1 MGYKH
6 LSSEERYY
14 IETRLKMGDSLNTI
28 ASSLQR
34 NQSTLS
40 REVKRNTG
48 LRGYRHKQAQAFA
61 QKRLEDKPKQR
72 KITGA
77 TVDYIC
83 YGLKEN
89 WSPEQIAG
97 RAGKDGLFKMHHQT
111 IYNFIRKDKRLG
123 GLLYRYLPRKLKPY
137 RKKYGSSG
145 GSCKGIPG
153 RIGIEDRPTIVDTRA
168 RIGDWEAD
176 TIIGKGHQGAIATID
191 ERKSKLRLAM
201 PVQKKT
207 TENVVGALISLLLP
221 LKKHVKTITFDNGRE
236 FASHQN
242 LSKKIK
248 CDNYFAK
255 PYSSWE
261 RGQNENAN
269 GLLRRYFPKTM
280 SLKNVKNQEVIEA
293 VDRLNSRPRKCL
305 NYQTAYEAFEA
316 ETKISRKQ
324 LLGYALKI

>member
-1 MGYKH
+1 MGSVLGK
-6 LSSEERYY
+6 LCRYY
-14 IETRLKMGDSLNTI
+14 LRVNGRTLFRRNWIGWCDMLN
-28 ASSLQR
+28 
-34 NQSTLS
+34 
-40 REVKRNTG
+40 
-48 LRGYRHKQAQAFA
+48 GY
-61 QKRLEDKPKQR
+61 
-72 KITGA
+72 
-77 TVDYIC
+77 
-83 YGLKEN
+83 
-89 WSPEQIAG
+89 
-97 RAGKDGLFKMHHQT
+97 
-111 IYNFIRKDKRLG
+111 
-123 GLLYRYLPRKLKPY
+123 
-137 RKKYGSSG
+137 
-145 GSCKGIPG
+145 
-153 RIGIEDRPTIVDTRA
+153 
-168 RIGDWEAD
+168 
-176 TIIGKGHQGAIATID
+176 
-191 ERKSKLRLAM
+191 
-201 PVQKKT
+201 KKT